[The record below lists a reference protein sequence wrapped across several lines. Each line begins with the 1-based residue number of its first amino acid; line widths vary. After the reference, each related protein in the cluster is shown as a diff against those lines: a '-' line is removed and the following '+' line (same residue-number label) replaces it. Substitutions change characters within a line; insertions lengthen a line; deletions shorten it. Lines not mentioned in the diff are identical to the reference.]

1 MKWFDVGAQSEP
13 KGAVEQRVR
22 GADAACCMA
31 IERLEPHANARTL
44 HFNPAAQSLLDRA
57 RVSKSLLAS
66 KSSMGCPW
74 THWPGGQVLKKK
86 HDEGGGR
93 TF

>member
-1 MKWFDVGAQSEP
+1 MWVLKANP
-13 KGAVEQRVR
+13 KGLLNKGFVALMLP
-22 GADAACCMA
+22 AACYMA
-31 IERLEPHANARTL
+31 ISRLEPHANARTL

-74 THWPGGQVLKKK
+74 TQGPGVQVLKKK
-86 HDEGGGR
+86 HDGGVGAP
-93 TF
+93 FDN

>member
-1 MKWFDVGAQSEP
+1 MDVLQVEWFDVGAQSEP
-13 KGAVEQRVR
+13 EGAVEQRVR

-31 IERLEPHANARTL
+31 IERLEPHANASTL

-74 THWPGGQVLKKK
+74 TQWPGVQVLKKK
-86 HDEGGGR
+86 E
-93 TF
+93 